1 MPFEDWMWAIWLG
14 IMIVMVIVECM
25 GPALVSIWFAAGAL
39 VSLVL
44 SLFSLI
50 PGVTIPWWVQVI
62 VFVVVSAI
70 TLIALRPLS
79 LKYSKKNNVISSNVD
94 SLVGKRGLLEE
105 EIKPFEPGVCR
116 LNDVLWTA
124 ISTNG
129 KETIAVKSIVEV
141 VAIQGNK
148 LLVRK
153 VEDK

>member
-1 MPFEDWMWAIWLG
+1 MHGSSISID
-14 IMIVMVIVECM
+14 
-25 GPALVSIWFAAGAL
+25 LVCAGAL

-79 LKYSKKNNVISSNVD
+79 LKYSKRNNVISSNVD

-116 LNDVLWTA
+116 INDVLWTA

-129 KETIAVKSIVEV
+129 KETIAEKSIVEV

-153 VEDK
+153 VEEK

>member
-1 MPFEDWMWAIWLG
+1 MPFEQYMWIVWLAL
-14 IMIVMVIVECM
+14 MIIMVIVECM

-39 VSLVL
+39 VSLIL

-70 TLIALRPLS
+70 TLLALRPLS
-79 LKYSKKNNVISSNVD
+79 KRYLKRNTISSNVD

-116 LNDVLWTA
+116 INDVSWTA

-129 KETIAVKSIVEV
+129 KETIAAKSVVEV

-148 LLVRK
+148 LLVKK
-153 VEDK
+153 VEEK

>member
-1 MPFEDWMWAIWLG
+1 MGQCGKRP
-14 IMIVMVIVECM
+14 

-129 KETIAVKSIVEV
+129 KETIAAKSIVEV

>member
-1 MPFEDWMWAIWLG
+1 
-14 IMIVMVIVECM
+14 M

-50 PGVTIPWWVQVI
+50 PDVTIPWWVQVI

-70 TLIALRPLS
+70 TLMALRPLS
-79 LKYSKKNNVISSNVD
+79 LKYSKKNNTISSNVD

-129 KETIAVKSIVEV
+129 KETIAAKSVVEV

-148 LLVRK
+148 LLVKK
-153 VEDK
+153 VEEN

>member
-1 MPFEDWMWAIWLG
+1 MPFEQYMWIVWLAL
-14 IMIVMVIVECM
+14 MIVMVIVECM

-39 VSLVL
+39 VSLIL

-70 TLIALRPLS
+70 TLLALRPLS
-79 LKYSKKNNVISSNVD
+79 KRYLKRNIVNSNVD

-105 EIKPFEPGVCR
+105 EIKPFEPGVCKI
-116 LNDVLWTA
+116 NDVSWTA

-129 KETIAVKSIVEV
+129 KETIAVKSVVEV

-148 LLVRK
+148 LLVKK
-153 VEDK
+153 VEEK

>member
-1 MPFEDWMWAIWLG
+1 MPFEQYMWIVWLAL
-14 IMIVMVIVECM
+14 MIIMVIVECM

-39 VSLVL
+39 VSLIL

-70 TLIALRPLS
+70 TLLALRPLS
-79 LKYSKKNNVISSNVD
+79 KRYLKRNIVNSNVD

-105 EIKPFEPGVCR
+105 EIKPFEPGVCKI
-116 LNDVLWTA
+116 NDVSWTA

-129 KETIAVKSIVEV
+129 KETIAVKRVVEV
-141 VAIQGNK
+141 VAIQDNK
-148 LLVRK
+148 LLVKK
-153 VEDK
+153 VEEK

>member
-1 MPFEDWMWAIWLG
+1 
-14 IMIVMVIVECM
+14 MIVMVIVECM

-79 LKYSKKNNVISSNVD
+79 LKYSKKNNTISSNVD

-129 KETIAVKSIVEV
+129 KETIAAKSVVEV

-148 LLVRK
+148 LLVKK
-153 VEDK
+153 VEEN

>member
-1 MPFEDWMWAIWLG
+1 MPFEQYMWIVWLAL
-14 IMIVMVIVECM
+14 MIIMVIVECM

-39 VSLVL
+39 VSLIL

-70 TLIALRPLS
+70 TLCALRPLS
-79 LKYSKKNNVISSNVD
+79 KRYLKRNTISSNVD

-105 EIKPFEPGVCR
+105 EIKPFEPGVCKI
-116 LNDVLWTA
+116 NDVSWTA

-129 KETIAVKSIVEV
+129 KETIAVKSVVEV

-148 LLVRK
+148 LLVKK
-153 VEDK
+153 VEEK

>member
-1 MPFEDWMWAIWLG
+1 
-14 IMIVMVIVECM
+14 M

-79 LKYSKKNNVISSNVD
+79 LKYSKKNNTISSNVD

-129 KETIAVKSIVEV
+129 KETIAAKSVVEV

-148 LLVRK
+148 LLVKK
-153 VEDK
+153 VEEN

>member
-1 MPFEDWMWAIWLG
+1 MPFEQYMWIVWLAL
-14 IMIVMVIVECM
+14 MIIMVIVECM

-39 VSLVL
+39 VSLIL

-70 TLIALRPLS
+70 TLLALRPLS
-79 LKYSKKNNVISSNVD
+79 KRYLKRNIVNSNVD

-105 EIKPFEPGVCR
+105 EIKPFEPGVCKI
-116 LNDVLWTA
+116 NDVSWTA

-129 KETIAVKSIVEV
+129 KETIAVKSVVEV

-148 LLVRK
+148 LLVKK
-153 VEDK
+153 VEEK

>member
-1 MPFEDWMWAIWLG
+1 MPFEDWMWSIWLG
-14 IMIVMVIVECM
+14 IMIIMVIVECM

-129 KETIAVKSIVEV
+129 KETIAAKSIVEV

>member
-1 MPFEDWMWAIWLG
+1 MPFENWMWAILLG

-50 PGVTIPWWVQVI
+50 PDVIIPWWVQVI

-129 KETIAVKSIVEV
+129 KETIAAKSIVEV

>member
-1 MPFEDWMWAIWLG
+1 MPFEQYMWIVWLAWMI
-14 IMIVMVIVECM
+14 IMVIVECM

-39 VSLVL
+39 VSLIL

-70 TLIALRPLS
+70 TLLALRPLS
-79 LKYSKKNNVISSNVD
+79 KRYLKRNIVNSNVD

-105 EIKPFEPGVCR
+105 EIKPFEPGVCKI
-116 LNDVLWTA
+116 NDVSWTA

-129 KETIAVKSIVEV
+129 KETIAVKSVVEV

-148 LLVRK
+148 LLVKK
-153 VEDK
+153 VEEK

>member
-1 MPFEDWMWAIWLG
+1 MPFEQYMWIVWLTL
-14 IMIVMVIVECM
+14 MIIMVIVECM

-39 VSLVL
+39 VSLIL

-70 TLIALRPLS
+70 TLLALRPLS
-79 LKYSKKNNVISSNVD
+79 KRYLKRNIVNSNVD

-105 EIKPFEPGVCR
+105 EIKPFEPGVCKI
-116 LNDVLWTA
+116 NDVSWTA

-129 KETIAVKSIVEV
+129 KETIAVKSVVEV

-148 LLVRK
+148 LLVKK
-153 VEDK
+153 VEEK

>member
-1 MPFEDWMWAIWLG
+1 MPFEQYMWIVWLAL
-14 IMIVMVIVECM
+14 MIIMVIVECM

-39 VSLVL
+39 VSLIL

-70 TLIALRPLS
+70 TLLALRPLS
-79 LKYSKKNNVISSNVD
+79 KRYLKRNTISSNVD

-105 EIKPFEPGVCR
+105 EIKPFEPGVCKI
-116 LNDVLWTA
+116 NDVSWTA

-129 KETIAVKSIVEV
+129 KETIAAKSIVEV

-148 LLVRK
+148 LLVKK
-153 VEDK
+153 VEEK

>member
-1 MPFEDWMWAIWLG
+1 MPFEQYMWIVWLAL
-14 IMIVMVIVECM
+14 MIIMVIVECM

-39 VSLVL
+39 VSLIL

-70 TLIALRPLS
+70 TLLALRPLS
-79 LKYSKKNNVISSNVD
+79 KRYLKRNIVNSNVD

-105 EIKPFEPGVCR
+105 EIKPFEPGVCKI
-116 LNDVLWTA
+116 NDVSWTA

-129 KETIAVKSIVEV
+129 KETIAVKSVVEV

-148 LLVRK
+148 LIVKK
-153 VEDK
+153 VEEK

>member
-1 MPFEDWMWAIWLG
+1 MPFENWMWAIWLG
-14 IMIVMVIVECM
+14 IMVIMVIIECM
-25 GPALVSIWFAAGAL
+25 GPALVSIWFAAGAF

-44 SLFSLI
+44 ALLSLI
-50 PGVTIPWWVQVI
+50 DGVMIPWWVQVI

-79 LKYSKKNNVISSNVD
+79 KKYFKRNVISSNVD

-116 LNDVLWTA
+116 INDVLWTA

-129 KETIAVKSIVEV
+129 KETIASKSIVEV

-148 LLVRK
+148 LLVKK
-153 VEDK
+153 VEEK

>member
-1 MPFEDWMWAIWLG
+1 MPFEQYMWIVWLAL
-14 IMIVMVIVECM
+14 MIIMVIVECM

-39 VSLVL
+39 VSLIL

-70 TLIALRPLS
+70 TLLALRPLS
-79 LKYSKKNNVISSNVD
+79 KRYLKRNTISSNVD

-105 EIKPFEPGVCR
+105 EIKPFEPGVCKI
-116 LNDVLWTA
+116 NDVSWTA

-129 KETIAVKSIVEV
+129 KETIAVKSVVEV

-148 LLVRK
+148 LLVKK
-153 VEDK
+153 VEEK

>member
-1 MPFEDWMWAIWLG
+1 M
-14 IMIVMVIVECM
+14 
-25 GPALVSIWFAAGAL
+25 
-39 VSLVL
+39 
-44 SLFSLI
+44 
-50 PGVTIPWWVQVI
+50 QVI

-79 LKYSKKNNVISSNVD
+79 LKYSKKNNTISSNVD

-129 KETIAVKSIVEV
+129 KETIAAKSIVEV

>member
-14 IMIVMVIVECM
+14 IMIIMVIVECM

-70 TLIALRPLS
+70 ISMITHITVPDPG
-79 LKYSKKNNVISSNVD
+79 KKEAEGSD
-94 SLVGKRGLLEE
+94 GQEGLE
-105 EIKPFEPGVCR
+105 
-116 LNDVLWTA
+116 
-124 ISTNG
+124 
-129 KETIAVKSIVEV
+129 
-141 VAIQGNK
+141 
-148 LLVRK
+148 
-153 VEDK
+153 

>member
-1 MPFEDWMWAIWLG
+1 MPFEQYMWIVWLAL
-14 IMIVMVIVECM
+14 MIVMVIVECM

-39 VSLVL
+39 VSLIL

-70 TLIALRPLS
+70 TLCALRPLS
-79 LKYSKKNNVISSNVD
+79 KRYLKRNTISSNVD

-116 LNDVLWTA
+116 INDVSWTA

-129 KETIAVKSIVEV
+129 KETIAAKSVVEV

-148 LLVRK
+148 LLVKK
-153 VEDK
+153 VEEK

>member
-1 MPFEDWMWAIWLG
+1 MPFEQYMWIVWLAL
-14 IMIVMVIVECM
+14 MIIMVIVECM

-39 VSLVL
+39 VSLIL
-44 SLFSLI
+44 SLFSLL

-70 TLIALRPLS
+70 TLLALRPLS
-79 LKYSKKNNVISSNVD
+79 KRYLKRNIVNSNVD

-105 EIKPFEPGVCR
+105 EIKPFEPGVCKI
-116 LNDVLWTA
+116 NDVSWTA

-129 KETIAVKSIVEV
+129 KETIAVKSVVEV

-148 LLVRK
+148 LLVKK
-153 VEDK
+153 VEEK

>member
-14 IMIVMVIVECM
+14 IMIIMVM
-25 GPALVSIWFAAGAL
+25 
-39 VSLVL
+39 L

-129 KETIAVKSIVEV
+129 KETIAAKSIVEV